1 MSAIL
6 TSAYFW
12 SFLGLVI
19 TGLIG
24 FFAGK
29 GRSKAEVK
37 GIEVTNDK
45 EILSTYKTE
54 LEYFSEQLK
63 LTRKEISELRIEV
76 GKLIES
82 SCGKIECKNRVR

>member
-1 MSAIL
+1 MGAIL
-6 TSAYFW
+6 TSTEFW
-12 SFLGLVI
+12 VTLGIIVPAVI
-19 TGLIG
+19 A

-45 EILSTYKTE
+45 EILGTYKTE
-54 LEYFSEQLK
+54 LEYFSKQLE

-76 GKLIES
+76 GKLIEL
-82 SCGKIECKNRVR
+82 SCNKLDCSNRLR